1 MCRDTITVSLL
12 EVYNEEIRD
21 LLVVG
26 GSQEKLEVR
35 HGDGGNFVPGLTTM
49 GVKDLQVRFFLSI
62 LFSSVFFS
70 YLLYGYSYTGDN
82 DNDNGNSDDDN
93 HDVDIL
99 DECISASLERH
110 LSMSYFSTFM

>member
-49 GVKDLQVRFFLSI
+49 GVKDLQVRFFYRFCSL
-62 LFSSVFFS
+62 LFSSLLFS
-70 YLLYGYSYTGDN
+70 SLRLFLYW
-82 DNDNGNSDDDN
+82 
-93 HDVDIL
+93 
-99 DECISASLERH
+99 
-110 LSMSYFSTFM
+110 